1 MSGVKISSNALLSQR
16 FHIRWY
22 QVSMSRIL
30 LILDIRAPCYREY
43 PDTSVRS
50 CRFKSQIAN
59 PILLRTACSKDIP
72 ATNFPEEA
80 VYWTVAV
87 DGAGH
92 TLNRQHDY
100 CCIFSPAASR
110 PTMPFGL

>member
-1 MSGVKISSNALLSQR
+1 
-16 FHIRWY
+16 
-22 QVSMSRIL
+22 MSRIL

-59 PILLRTACSKDIP
+59 PILLRAACSKEIP
-72 ATNFPEEA
+72 AANFREEA
-80 VYWTVAV
+80 VYWTVTV

-92 TLNRQHDY
+92 TPNRQHDY
-100 CCIFSPAASR
+100 LLHFLPGGLPPNDAFWSLTMGDSRRRMGGQDNSP
-110 PTMPFGL
+110 L